1 MSIKLM
7 NGNERIV
14 DFRIPESTIKEEV
27 KVTTKIEKPV
37 EKEEFDI
44 LTSKWTKIFT
54 VALIVIV
61 CVFEF
66 AIPKKSLDERLGNK
80 IGAYEYTHK
89 LPTGEP
95 VYRTVTP
102 RGHEWIVGRDNLD
115 LSLEVYAETGVEG
128 KDFNEVKE
136 ADIYPDLVKS
146 LDLIEM
152 EIKLEEERI
161 KEFDKE
167 FLKEEK

>member
-27 KVTTKIEKPV
+27 KVTKIEKPV

-44 LTSKWTKIFT
+44 LTLKWTKIFA

-61 CVFEF
+61 AIFEF

-136 ADIYPDLVKS
+136 ADIYPDLIKS

-152 EIKLEEERI
+152 EIKLEEEKN

-167 FLKEEK
+167 NLQPEK

>member
-1 MSIKLM
+1 MIKLM
-7 NGNERIV
+7 DGKRVV
-14 DFRIPESTIKEEV
+14 DFRIPEGRTQATTKEV
-27 KVTTKIEKPV
+27 KVETKPKRE
-37 EKEEFDI
+37 EEFDI
-44 LTSKWTKIFT
+44 LTSKWLKIFA
-54 VALIVIV
+54 VAIIVIV
-61 CVFEF
+61 AICEF

-80 IGAYEYTHK
+80 IGTYEYTHK

-95 VYRTVTP
+95 VYRAVTP

-115 LSLEVYAETGVEG
+115 LSLEIYSETGVEG
-128 KDFNEVKE
+128 KDFNEIKE
-136 ADIYPDLVKS
+136 SDVYPDLVKS

-152 EIKLEEERI
+152 EIKLEEEKI

>member
-7 NGNERIV
+7 NGQKVV
-14 DFRIPESTIKEEV
+14 DFRIPETKEEV
-27 KVTTKIEKPV
+27 KTTKQINTSA

-44 LTSKWTKIFT
+44 LTSKWTKIFA
-54 VALIVIV
+54 VALIIIV
-61 CVFEF
+61 AVFEF
-66 AIPKKSLDERLGNK
+66 TIPKKSLDERLGNK

-102 RGHEWIVGRDNLD
+102 RGHEWIVGRENLD

-152 EIKLEEERI
+152 EIKLEEEKI

>member
-27 KVTTKIEKPV
+27 KVTKIEKPV

-44 LTSKWTKIFT
+44 LTLKWTKIFA

-61 CVFEF
+61 AIFEF

-136 ADIYPDLVKS
+136 ADIYPDLIKS

-152 EIKLEEERI
+152 EIKLEEEKI

>member
-27 KVTTKIEKPV
+27 KVTKIEKPV

-44 LTSKWTKIFT
+44 LTLKWTKIFA

-61 CVFEF
+61 AIFEF

-136 ADIYPDLVKS
+136 ADIYPDLIKS

-152 EIKLEEERI
+152 EIKLEEEKI

-167 FLKEEK
+167 NLQPEK

>member
-27 KVTTKIEKPV
+27 KVTKIEKPV

-44 LTSKWTKIFT
+44 LTLKWTKIFA

-61 CVFEF
+61 AIFEF

-80 IGAYEYTHK
+80 IGAYEFTHK

-136 ADIYPDLVKS
+136 ADIYPDLIKS

-152 EIKLEEERI
+152 EIKLEEEKI

>member
-7 NGNERIV
+7 DGQKVV
-14 DFRIPESTIKEEV
+14 DFRIPETTIKEEV
-27 KVTTKIEKPV
+27 KATKQINTPA

-44 LTSKWTKIFT
+44 LTSKWTKIFA

-61 CVFEF
+61 AVFEF

-102 RGHEWIVGRDNLD
+102 RGHEWIVGKNNLD
-115 LSLEVYAETGVEG
+115 MSLEIYAETGVEG